1 MKNNLLEEIKNY
13 INDADIYVCDITP
26 DYILNN
32 IPLHNPNVMLELGY
46 ALDKFNKNIIL
57 ISNEKITKIIS

>member
-1 MKNNLLEEIKNY
+1 MAYILIKNH
-13 INDADIYVCDITP
+13 INDAYIYVCDIIS

-32 IPLHNPNVMLELGY
+32 IPLHNPNVMLELEY

-57 ISNEKITKIIS
+57 ISNAKITQIIS